1 MGQISLGRKKSRC
14 CVAVYISES
23 GGLCFAGW
31 KQLGKEVGSKEAKR
45 VLEQRSGGQDGAC

>member
-31 KQLGKEVGSKEAKR
+31 KQLGKEVGSKAAKR